1 MSKNEAKDLFQLQT
15 ELVDMKVDMAVS
27 NAIDRVVAQLTDLKN
42 EMQGLRG
49 EMHAEIHGLRA
60 EMNKRFSSLEN
71 RMIAVETKLGIVN
84 ETQKEVH
91 SRFIEYSFRALWTGL
106 SFLGLYAL
114 TQLHHLI

>member
-15 ELVDMKVDMAVS
+15 ELVDMKVNMAVS
-27 NAIDRVVAQLTDLKN
+27 SAIDRVVAQITGLKN
-42 EMQGLRG
+42 

>member
-27 NAIDRVVAQLTDLKN
+27 SAIDRVVAQITGLKN
-42 EMQGLRG
+42 EMHDLRG
-49 EMHAEIHGLRA
+49 

-71 RMIAVETKLGIVN
+71 RMIAVETKLGMVS
-84 ETQKEVH
+84 ETQKEVRN
-91 SRFIEYSFRALWTGL
+91 RFIEYSFRALWTGL
-106 SFLGLYAL
+106 SLFGLYGL